1 MQDKA
6 ENQPLQL
13 VYDGECPFCTRYV
26 KLLRLRETVGEL
38 ELISARSQHPLVAEV
53 LQQGFVIDDGM
64 VLKMQGR
71 YYHGDDCLHVLA
83 MMSSQQG
90 WFNRTNFWLF
100 RSAWLSRVAYPVLRA
115 GRNLALRLLGRSKL
129 GF

>member
-1 MQDKA
+1 DA
-6 ENQPLQL
+6 PPLQL

-38 ELISARSQHPLVAEV
+38 ELISARSMHPLVAEV

-83 MMSSQQG
+83 MMSSQRG
-90 WFNRTNFWLF
+90 WFNRINFWLF
-100 RSAWLSRVAYPVLRA
+100 RSAWLSR
-115 GRNLALRLLGRSKL
+115 
-129 GF
+129 